1 MKKSAVAVAV
11 IVVLGA
17 AWTGASWYTGKLIE
31 QRMTTE
37 VENVNSQINNYFPKA
52 GLKLSYEDYNRHLFS
67 TDVRYILQNDPSFK
81 GEPSLKAGEQIVL
94 KETITHG
101 PFPTAQLKKFN
112 FVPSMASVHTELENT
127 PAVKALFDAT
137 KGKSLI
143 DADTRIAY
151 NGDTQSK
158 ITLISVDYAK
168 DKISVKFDGAVI
180 NADVAKDLSS
190 LKFDMNSDNV
200 AISAPN
206 EMNQQEQITLQ
217 GFTIE
222 SDSHRGKFDLN
233 IGSQKMNAKHLSVS
247 VDGKESAVLDGFKL
261 DANMGEDDKNLNGV
275 LNYTL
280 DALKISG
287 KDFGQGALT
296 LKFSGVDG
304 KGLKTFASQYND
316 FINRQLAQGDDLDPD
331 VYQQELA
338 ALVEKNMPALLAGN
352 PTLNVQP
359 LSWKTSQGESQF
371 SLDLNLVNPQPQA
384 ETTDEP
390 LMLQSIKKLDAKLA
404 ISMPM
409 ATQLA
414 SQAAE
419 LEGYNAEDA
428 KRLAGQ
434 QIQGISAMGQMFKLT
449 TQKDNMISSSFSYA
463 NGQVDLNGTK
473 MPLAQFVGLFGILG
487 GMQDQSEA
495 PAGN

>member
-17 AWTGASWYTGKLIE
+17 AWTGASWYTGTLIE
-31 QRMTTE
+31 QRMATE
-37 VENVNSQINNYFPKA
+37 VENVNNQLKSNFPSA
-52 GLKLSYEDYNRHLFS
+52 GLKVSYEDYNRHLFS
-67 TDVRYILQNDPSFK
+67 TDVRYIVQNDPAFK
-81 GEPSLKAGEQIVL
+81 GEQILKPGEQIVL
-94 KETITHG
+94 KETISHG

-137 KGKSLI
+137 KGKSLV

-158 ITLISVDYAK
+158 ITLIPVDYAK
-168 DKISVKFDGAVI
+168 DKISVKFDGGVI
-180 NADVAKDLSS
+180 NGDVAKDLSTI
-190 LKFDMNSDNV
+190 KFDANLDNLV
-200 AISAPN
+200 ITAPN

-217 GFTIE
+217 GISLYNDT
-222 SDSHRGKFDLN
+222 HRGNFDIN
-233 IGSQKMNAKHLSVS
+233 IGSQKINAKRVLVS
-247 VDGKESAVLDGFKL
+247 VNGSESVIVEDFKL
-261 DANMGEDDKNLNGV
+261 DAFMGEDAKNLNGT

-287 KDFGQGALT
+287 KDFGKGALS

-304 KGLKTFASQYND
+304 NGLKVFSKQYND
-316 FINRQLAQGDDLDPD
+316 FISGYLSKDNIIDLN
-331 VYQQELA
+331 VYQKELMT
-338 ALVEKNMPALLAGN
+338 LIEKNMPALLAGS
-352 PTLNVQP
+352 PTLSIQP
-359 LSWKTSQGESQF
+359 LSWKTSEGESQF
-371 SLDLNLVNPQPQA
+371 TLDLNMANPDAQA
-384 ETTDEP
+384 PSDAP

-409 ATQLA
+409 AVQLA
-414 SQAAE
+414 AQSAE
-419 LEGYNAEDA
+419 LEGHNAEEA
-428 KRLAGQ
+428 KSLANQ

-463 NGQVDLNGTK
+463 NEQVDLNGTK
-473 MPLAQFVGLFGILG
+473 MSVSQLARMFSALG
-487 GMQDQSEA
+487 GGMHDSE
-495 PAGN
+495 